1 MSNLNKKQQKILLII
16 NVYSKFINLQL
27 IYFSKWIWPLSKVM
41 VPSKV
46 ISPQLRK
53 TIVLMKEHIRAVLYL
68 AENKCA
74 FSCKSFVHPAFF
86 ESCIILRGETN
97 KTKAFTQQKYKA
109 MNLFFLPD
117 NRIPSEDEYTHTT
130 MCKCKGSHNFDKK
143 MFLMIVI
150 MNRMA

>member
-109 MNLFFLPD
+109 MNLFFCL
-117 NRIPSEDEYTHTT
+117 ITEYPLKTNTHT
-130 MCKCKGSHNFDKK
+130 HNYVQMQGKSQFWQENVFNDS
-143 MFLMIVI
+143 
-150 MNRMA
+150 NNE